1 MYFACAGG
9 ESHRSDRSSVATK
22 RHSRSFATKRHRKHI
37 GIIHSVCAFCASL
50 WLKKMTQLTKA
61 RAAEILQAL
70 RERYVLVLGDVMLDE
85 FVWGDVTRIS
95 PDAPVPVVDVR
106 RESMHLGGAANVLA
120 NLVALGAR
128 GSVVGVVGN
137 DAAGRRLQTG
147 LSELGIQDQ
156 YLVVDESRPSTTKTR
171 IIAHSQLVVRAD
183 RESRSPVTGK
193 LEEKIVAS
201 LKDALQHA
209 HAFVVS
215 DYDKGVVT
223 PRILNEILP
232 VAYEQVPV
240 LIDPKLRNFNS
251 YRPATLV
258 TPNHLEALRMSDS
271 EDHSDDGSH
280 HAAKVIREKLGCDAV
295 LITRGDRG
303 MMLLEGDGPPVYV
316 ETAAR
321 EVYDVTG
328 AGDTVIAALA
338 SALASGAKMIEAASF
353 ANHAAGVVV
362 GKVGTATATADELL
376 STFEI

>member
-1 MYFACAGG
+1 MP
-9 ESHRSDRSSVATK
+9 
-22 RHSRSFATKRHRKHI
+22 
-37 GIIHSVCAFCASL
+37 
-50 WLKKMTQLTKA
+50 QLTKT
-61 RAAEILQAL
+61 RAAEILRTL
-70 RERYVLVLGDVMLDE
+70 RERYILVLGDVMLDE

-95 PDAPVPVVDVR
+95 PEAPVPVVDVR

-128 GSVVGVVGN
+128 GSVIGVVGK
-137 DAAGRRLQTG
+137 DAAGERLQIG
-147 LSELGIQDQ
+147 LHELGSQKQCLII
-156 YLVVDESRPSTTKTR
+156 DESRPSTTKTR

-183 RESRSPVTGK
+183 RESRSPVSTRI
-193 LEEKIVAS
+193 EEKIVS
-201 LKDALQHA
+201 CLKDVLKQAD
-209 HAFVVS
+209 AFVVS

-223 PRILNEILP
+223 PRILREILP
-232 VAYEQVPV
+232 LAYEQVPV

-258 TPNHLEALRMSDS
+258 TPNHFEALRMSDT

-303 MMLLEGDGPPVYV
+303 MMLLEADGEPVYV

-338 SALASGAKMIEAASF
+338 GALASGASMVEAASL
-353 ANHAAGVVV
+353 ANHAAGIVV
-362 GKVGTATATADELL
+362 GKVGTATSSAQELMATFD
-376 STFEI
+376 TD

>member
-1 MYFACAGG
+1 MP
-9 ESHRSDRSSVATK
+9 
-22 RHSRSFATKRHRKHI
+22 
-37 GIIHSVCAFCASL
+37 
-50 WLKKMTQLTKA
+50 QLTKT
-61 RAAEILQAL
+61 RASEILKTLAC
-70 RERYVLVLGDVMLDE
+70 RYVVVLGDVMLDE

-95 PDAPVPVVDVR
+95 PEAPVPVVDVR
-106 RESMHLGGAANVLA
+106 RESVHLGGAANVLA
-120 NLVALGAR
+120 NLVALGSR

-137 DAAGRRLQTG
+137 DGPGERLQTE
-147 LSELGIQDQ
+147 LRELGSQDGC
-156 YLVVDESRPSTTKTR
+156 LIVDDTRRSTTKTR

-183 RESRSPVTGK
+183 RESRIPVTSRI
-193 LEEKIVAS
+193 EDQIIAC
-201 LKDALQHA
+201 LKEALQQA
-209 HAFVVS
+209 DAFVVS

-223 PRILNEILP
+223 PRILSEILP
-232 VAYEQVPV
+232 IAYKQAPV

-280 HAAKVIREKLGCDAV
+280 HAAKVIRQKLGCDAV

-303 MMLLEGDGPPVYV
+303 MMLVEGDGEPVYV

-338 SALASGAKMIEAASF
+338 GALATGATMIEAASL
-353 ANHAAGVVV
+353 ANHAAGIVV
-362 GKVGTATATADELL
+362 GKVGTATASADELL
-376 STFEI
+376 GSFTANERG